1 MQRIE
6 TNMSILLF
14 GAGGLAFLAGIAM
27 IAYGVPIN
35 EFSFGNTLI
44 TSGTIAIMGG
54 LLTVG
59 LGAVV
64 TYLRRVLD
72 AVANAQTAQGG
83 AAFNAYEQSAA
94 PSAAASPRVPF
105 PTKSKSEAKSS
116 GRADAR
122 YEPDQHGREPAGFE
136 PMPAS
141 YGTSFNDPNRDYYAP
156 SLPNPDEPPVTVDED
171 VSLSPRHP
179 TAPAPEFGDSR
190 LSPPP
195 GLAFSIDPTELDE
208 LRDQRPKRDNNRRM
222 PAPPR
227 SAPAARSLPPEV
239 PALPERSGQSDW
251 APPVERPLPQQ
262 RAAQPGPAAPP
273 MPPAHPAPGPFFD
286 SKWPP
291 EPTGAEPRPLTPQW
305 DSNPPPADEAPE
317 PVFDHQPEE
326 DRLNDEPRSVAI
338 LKSGVVDGMG
348 YTLYVDGSIE
358 AELPQGTLRFAS
370 ITDLR
375 QHLEK
380 TS

>member
-1 MQRIE
+1 
-6 TNMSILLF
+6 MSILLF
-14 GAGGLAFLAGIAM
+14 GAGGLAFLAGVGM

-54 LLTVG
+54 LLVVG

-72 AVANAQTAQGG
+72 ALANAQPTQNG
-83 AAFNAYEQSAA
+83 AAFKSYEQAA
-94 PSAAASPRVPF
+94 PAQAAGSPRVPF

-116 GRADAR
+116 ARAEAR
-122 YEPDQHGREPAGFE
+122 YEPDQHGREPVGFE

-141 YGTSFNDPNRDYYAP
+141 FGTSFNDPNRDYYAP

-179 TAPAPEFGDSR
+179 TVPTQEFGDTR

-208 LRDQRPKRDNNRRM
+208 LRDQRPKRDNNRR
-222 PAPPR
+222 APLPR
-227 SAPAARSLPPEV
+227 SAPVGRSLPPEA
-239 PALPERSGQSDW
+239 PALPERPGPSDW
-251 APPVERPLPQQ
+251 SPPVERSLPPQ
-262 RAAQPGPAAPP
+262 RAAQPSPATPSLPQAR
-273 MPPAHPAPGPFFD
+273 PAPGPFFD
-286 SKWPP
+286 QKWPP
-291 EPTGAEPRPLTPQW
+291 EPTVAEPSSTTPQW
-305 DSNPPPADEAPE
+305 DSSPPPVDEPPE
-317 PVFDHQPEE
+317 PVFDHQPE
-326 DRLNDEPRSVAI
+326 DARPDDEPRSVAI